1 MQNID
6 QNKKI
11 LTRQQYEIGKK
22 EFQSAKKKKERNA
35 DVDNTVILKSIGP
48 KNNCQCLIGYLD
60 KVIKA
65 LALILPK
72 ESGYAKYFRN

>member
-1 MQNID
+1 MKLE
-6 QNKKI
+6 KKNF
-11 LTRQQYEIGKK
+11 RVPKK
-22 EFQSAKKKKERNA
+22 EKERNA

-48 KNNCQCLIGYLD
+48 KNNCYCLIGYLD

-72 ESGYAKYFRN
+72 ESRYAKYFRH